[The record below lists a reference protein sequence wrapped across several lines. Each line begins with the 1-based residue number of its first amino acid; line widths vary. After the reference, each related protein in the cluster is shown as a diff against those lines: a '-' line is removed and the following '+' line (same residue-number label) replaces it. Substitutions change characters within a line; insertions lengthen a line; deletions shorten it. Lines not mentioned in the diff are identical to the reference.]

1 MDMTMDPEEEVTLS
15 EEPEAS
21 YRSAGFWMRFWAYL
35 IDVIILFAINGLV
48 LSPLGFLNEGAA
60 FDIGF
65 WTMNG
70 VLATII
76 YYVYFILMTKLAQQT
91 VGKMILGLKVI
102 SEKAEKPNW
111 LDVLFRELVG
121 RFFYNAFL
129 ILKLLYIIVAF
140 TEKKQGLHDFI
151 GQTRVVHEK
160 D

>member
-15 EEPEAS
+15 EELEAS

-35 IDVIILFAINGLV
+35 IDVIILFAINGLL

-76 YYVYFILMTKLAQQT
+76 YYVYFILMTKLVQQT

-102 SEKAEKPNW
+102 SEKAEKPSW
-111 LDVLFRELVG
+111 LDILFRELVG
-121 RFFYNAFL
+121 RFFYNAFF

-151 GQTRVVHEK
+151 GQTRVIHEK